1 MILSQDKYRDTQS
14 ENFYILCLFDFMLL
28 SIENVDLIFM
38 QCSHCE
44 ASCKKTCGSKHSAK
58 PYMVLGLVY
67 IFQSNSYLCIN
78 RKSTH
83 SSNWYYIKGYVF
95 EKILFKMTLK
105 YQMLVL
111 FDRAGQTFICLDIR
125 YENQDSYTFL
135 FLYRSNVSRLMYVSH
150 GMSR

>member
-105 YQMLVL
+105 QQMIVFLIILNCRIRNLFRYKIIYKIKTVIPFCFYTVL
-111 FDRAGQTFICLDIR
+111 MFRG
-125 YENQDSYTFL
+125 
-135 FLYRSNVSRLMYVSH
+135 
-150 GMSR
+150 

>member
-1 MILSQDKYRDTQS
+1 MLLFFKIVLMLNCRGMILSQDKYRDTQS

-111 FDRAGQTFICLDIR
+111 SDNSKLSGIDIHLFR
-125 YENQDSYTFL
+125 YWI
-135 FLYRSNVSRLMYVSH
+135 
-150 GMSR
+150 

>member
-1 MILSQDKYRDTQS
+1 MIFSQDKYRDTQS

-105 YQMLVL
+105 QQMIVF
-111 FDRAGQTFICLDIR
+111 FDRAGQTFICLDIKLYIKSR
-125 YENQDSYTFL
+125 RLYL
-135 FLYRSNVSRLMYVSH
+135 FVFIPF
-150 GMSR
+150 